1 MYCHYHQPFTPS
13 SSLSSLL
20 KCDCGA
26 FSAEG
31 GKWGFRSGLSYL
43 VIWMGTMMIETDDD
57 DYYEGDD
64 DCDFCDDDFK
74 GEPSNLIC

>member
-1 MYCHYHQPFTPS
+1 MTV
-13 SSLSSLL
+13 
-20 KCDCGA
+20 GA

-43 VIWMGTMMIETDDD
+43 VIWLGTMMIKTQDD
-57 DYYEGDD
+57 DYCESDD

-74 GEPSNLIC
+74 GSHQN